1 MRGLI
6 TLFISSICYSQ
17 LWAQAAYVS
26 PVPTN
31 VNKLAKIYVDV
42 SQPDCNCPNLQGASQ
57 EDPLYMWTWSP
68 SEPVV
73 GNGMW
78 DSSNEDM
85 RMQQDADNPN
95 LWYMEVIITDFY
107 GVDDATAYENGLSYL
122 AKKRTV

>member
-1 MRGLI
+1 M
-6 TLFISSICYSQ
+6 
-17 LWAQAAYVS
+17 
-26 PVPTN
+26 
-31 VNKLAKIYVDV
+31 DV
-42 SQPDCNCPNLQGASQ
+42 SQPDCNCPNLQDASQ